1 MADFIQDEEIMG
13 KAYDSKIMKRLLGFA
28 KPYAGWIFLCILML
42 LIMTVSNLARPYIM
56 KIAIDDHITAFH
68 QPMILAPA
76 NAPKGAVIMIQGRP
90 FVRIQDLQH
99 RTTLPGIGYQIVT
112 IQQKNYLIQ
121 APIGVFQ
128 PNGHLTAISG
138 SATLRGH
145 DIIISGHPYSEVP
158 LSASAIQ
165 EIQRHDTKG
174 IMNLGL
180 LFFILIIVGVVFNYI
195 QTYLLQWTV
204 QRIIYQIRKLI
215 FEHIQSLSLAFF
227 DRNPVGRLVT
237 RVMNDTQTL
246 NDMYANIMV
255 NIFNDFFVLLG
266 IIIVMLQMNWQLA
279 LLAFIAI
286 PLIGIATNIY
296 RTVARQAYRQV
307 RVKLAKINASLS
319 ENISG
324 IRIIQLFNKQNK
336 SYEQFEEINR
346 DHFSSSWKEMTAN
359 AVFRPSMDLIYDFV
373 LAILIWFGGG
383 RAISHLINFGTLYA
397 FIVYV
402 EQFFQP
408 INDLTEKYNILQSA
422 MASSERIFILLDTD
436 DRIPNPQFPVA
447 LPSVSGR
454 IEFDHVWFAYQGE
467 DWVLKDVS
475 FTVEPGQ
482 TVAFVGATGAG
493 KSSILSLISRLYD
506 VQKGSIRVDGIDIR
520 QFEKEQLRQ
529 HIGVVLQDVFLFTG
543 DVASNIRLNQTNIAD
558 ESIMDIIEKVN
569 ATGFI
574 SKLPLGIHE
583 PVQERGSTFSFGE
596 RQLLSFARA
605 LAYDPSILVLDEATS
620 NIDTET
626 ETLIQNALV
635 TLMEGRTTLIVAHRL
650 STIQHADQIIVMHK
664 GKVREKGTHQ
674 ALLQLGG
681 LYHDLY
687 ELQYQERTTA

>member
-1 MADFIQDEEIMG
+1 MADIIQDEEIMG

-28 KPYAGWIFLCILML
+28 KPYAGWIFLCIFML

-56 KIAIDDHITAFH
+56 KIAIDDHITAFN
-68 QPMILAPA
+68 QPMIVAPV
-76 NAPKGAVIMIQGRP
+76 NAPKGAVIALQGQRYI
-90 FVRIQDLQH
+90 RIQDMPS
-99 RTTLPGIGYQIVT
+99 RSTLPSEGYQIVT
-112 IQQKNYLIQ
+112 INRADYLIK
-121 APIGVFQ
+121 APISVFH
-128 PNGHLTAISG
+128 PTGHLTPIIGA
-138 SATLRGH
+138 AKKQGH
-145 DIIISGHPYSEVP
+145 TIIISGHSYPEVP
-158 LSASAIQ
+158 LSPAAIKV
-165 EIQRHDTKG
+165 IHSHDANG
-174 IMNLGL
+174 VMNLGL
-180 LFFILIIVGVVFNYI
+180 LFLILIVVGVVLNYI
-195 QTYLLQWTV
+195 QTYVLQWTV

-215 FEHIQSLSLAFF
+215 FEHIQGLSLAFF

-255 NIFNDFFVLLG
+255 NIFNDFFILLG

-286 PLIGIATNIY
+286 PLIGIATSIY
-296 RTVARQAYRQV
+296 RIVARQAYRQV

-324 IRIIQLFNKQNK
+324 IRIIQLFNKQRQ
-336 SYEQFEEINR
+336 SFEQFEEINR
-346 DHFSSSWKEMTAN
+346 DHFQSSWKEMTAN

-397 FIVYV
+397 FITYV

-422 MASSERIFILLDTD
+422 MASSERIFILLDTE
-436 DRIPNPQFPVA
+436 DRIQNPEIPVT
-447 LPSVSGR
+447 LPKVVGR
-454 IEFDHVWFAYQGE
+454 IEFEHVWFAYQGE

-506 VQKGSIRVDGIDIR
+506 VQKGCIKVDGVDIR
-520 QFEKEQLRQ
+520 QMNKEELRH

-543 DVASNIRLNQTNIAD
+543 DVASNIRLNQSDITDATI
-558 ESIMDIIEKVN
+558 IDIIDKVN
-569 ATGFI
+569 ATHFI
-574 SKLPLGIHE
+574 KKLPHGIHE

-605 LAYDPSILVLDEATS
+605 LAYDPTILVLDEATS

-626 ETLIQNALV
+626 EVLIQNALE

-664 GKVREKGTHQ
+664 GRVREKGTHQ